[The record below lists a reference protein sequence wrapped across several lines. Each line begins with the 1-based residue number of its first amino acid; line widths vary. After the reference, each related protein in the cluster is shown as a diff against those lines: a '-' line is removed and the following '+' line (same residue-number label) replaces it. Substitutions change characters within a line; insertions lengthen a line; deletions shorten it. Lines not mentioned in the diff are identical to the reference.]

1 MLKVEFSE
9 DKFAKLCAAWYHL
22 DTLKNVDNTHGEVLK
37 IALLYGCFSRF
48 LNCTNGTKSKKAFQL
63 KIEKKKKNR
72 LKHLLKQLSK
82 KIFTLM
88 LLVWK

>member
-37 IALLYGCFSRF
+37 IALLYGYFSRF

-63 KIEKKKKNR
+63 KIEKKKNR

>member
-9 DKFAKLCAAWYHL
+9 DKFAKLYATWYRL
-22 DTLKNVDNTHGEVLK
+22 DIFKNVDNTHGGVLK
-37 IALLYGCFSRF
+37 ITLLYGCFSRF

-63 KIEKKKKNR
+63 KIEKNR
-72 LKHLLKQLSK
+72 LKHLWKQLSK